1 MDMTAYF
8 LGKIASEGQG
18 SGGGGSSVQSDY
30 LQNDPNAADYIKNR
44 PFYIETKKIQKTLEA
59 SEAPVNVSGALN
71 LIEGNEYSYTFV
83 DEEGTQK
90 TFSVTAINLFELI
103 GVNYIGFIDSD
114 NETDLIVVDGAEIDS
129 DGIFTDTNGFIYTC
143 LYDFSFSG
151 EGGEIKKI
159 DKKFL
164 PDDIAT
170 KLEIATPETLGGV
183 MPKSVTGNPSAT
195 QDVFVDIE
203 TGRLYTFPGKEYYK
217 ASSDNL
223 GLVKVKEL
231 ISSSEGYLPTAMAR
245 DGTLY
250 AKSPQVDST
259 VVPESTNAVSG
270 AAVYSFIEE
279 LLAEGEY

>member
-1 MDMTAYF
+1 MDMTSYF
-8 LGKIASEGQG
+8 LGKVASEGQG

-30 LQNDPNAADYIKNR
+30 LQNDPAAADYIKNR
-44 PFYIETKKIQKTLEA
+44 PFYEITEEKTITLKGGDEFIFVEGKLGLVAGGDYAIEIVGE
-59 SEAPVNVSGALN
+59 
-71 LIEGNEYSYTFV
+71 EGILSFPATAVEMQEGEVRATVLLVDGTMVIIDGFDSINGEVADGYSYDAYAV
-83 DEEGTQK
+83 EGADYYLK
-90 TFSVTAINLFELI
+90 
-103 GVNYIGFIDSD
+103 G
-114 NETDLIVVDGAEIDS
+114 
-129 DGIFTDTNGFIYTC
+129 
-143 LYDFSFSG
+143 SF
-151 EGGEIKKI
+151 GEIKKI

-170 KLEIATPETLGGV
+170 KLEIATPEILGGV

-195 QDVFVDIE
+195 QDVFVDID

-231 ISSSEGYLPTAMAR
+231 ISFSEGYLPTAVAM

-250 AKSPQVDST
+250 ARSPQVDST

-270 AAVYSFIEE
+270 AAVYSFIEG